1 MSRRRP
7 NRAPQNAHGPASA
20 SSDDDVPIAQL
31 HPPRRV
37 RPGQRLTDQS
47 IGQAVEALEDMR
59 ERQHAKRRRYSTQR
73 SDDESDDDSPAPIF
87 DSFVDTFVSTLSA
100 TTCSSTTSI

>member
-59 ERQHAKRRRYSTQR
+59 ERQHAKRRRYLNC
-73 SDDESDDDSPAPIF
+73 DCVYLFALY
-87 DSFVDTFVSTLSA
+87 V
-100 TTCSSTTSI
+100 CSLVKLAKMCI